1 MDIDVNVASRS
12 FSTQGPRS
20 TFLAASKLDYTF
32 LQGKTLVLA
41 LVLVLVLVLVLALAR
56 ATAADSGTAGCSRT
70 GSHVSLHC
78 AHNTRLLSQPPRPL
92 AHRYGVIRKLGC

>member
-41 LVLVLVLVLVLALAR
+41 LVLVLVLVLDLALALAR

-78 AHNTRLLSQPPRPL
+78 AHNTTPVFCPSLPALWL
-92 AHRYGVIRKLGC
+92 TDTV